1 MITIRKITRLSHSY
15 RNIKRFRQILHVF
28 VKYGFGNL
36 VEHLGV
42 DKFLMEIGNRIIP
55 SRSKERLGR
64 IPQAVR
70 LRMALA
76 KLGPTF
82 IKFGQILATRPDLI
96 PIEYT
101 RELTK
106 LQDSAPLFP
115 YEQVKEIIKSE
126 TGKDPKDLFDDF
138 DEVPLAA
145 ASIAQVHRACY
156 KGKQVV
162 VKVQRPKI
170 KEVIETDI
178 EIMYHIALLLEKHIL
193 EFSIQ
198 KPSAIINEFAK
209 SLEKE
214 IDFLIEL
221 KQTER
226 FANCFSDDDTIYTP
240 KIYKDISTARVLV
253 IEYIDG
259 IKSSDVK
266 KLKKEKYDLS
276 LLAERGANSLLK
288 QIFEEGYFHGD
299 PHPGNIF
306 IMPENIICFIDF
318 GMMGVVSEQ
327 EREMFSGLL
336 MQIINKKNNKII
348 DYILKFTQYD
358 IEPDSDE
365 LQRSI
370 TEIIDEYLFQ
380 PMKYMEFGKFLEKL
394 LEILAD
400 NHLRMRPNLFLMMKA
415 LVSLEK
421 LARSL
426 DPNMNIIQLAA
437 PYVKKIYLDRF
448 NIKKIILNMGDPLYD
463 LLNLVAEMPED
474 IRTLLKQL
482 KKGKLKIDL
491 EYLGFEKMRSTIIKI
506 SNRIVCAIILAA
518 LLIGNS
524 LMMLAKAIPANYHI
538 RLLGLV
544 GFIISGV
551 LGAILLISVILA
563 RNK

>member
-1 MITIRKITRLSHSY
+1 
-15 RNIKRFRQILHVF
+15 
-28 VKYGFGNL
+28 
-36 VEHLGV
+36 
-42 DKFLMEIGNRIIP
+42 
-55 SRSKERLGR
+55 
-64 IPQAVR
+64 
-70 LRMALA
+70 
-76 KLGPTF
+76 
-82 IKFGQILATRPDLI
+82 
-96 PIEYT
+96 
-101 RELTK
+101 
-106 LQDSAPLFP
+106 
-115 YEQVKEIIKSE
+115 
-126 TGKDPKDLFDDF
+126 
-138 DEVPLAA
+138 
-145 ASIAQVHRACY
+145 
-156 KGKQVV
+156 
-162 VKVQRPKI
+162 
-170 KEVIETDI
+170 
-178 EIMYHIALLLEKHIL
+178 
-193 EFSIQ
+193 
-198 KPSAIINEFAK
+198 
-209 SLEKE
+209 
-214 IDFLIEL
+214 
-221 KQTER
+221 
-226 FANCFSDDDTIYTP
+226 
-240 KIYKDISTARVLV
+240 
-253 IEYIDG
+253 
-259 IKSSDVK
+259 
-266 KLKKEKYDLS
+266 LS

-463 LLNLVAEMPED
+463 LMNLVAEMPED
-474 IRTLLKQL
+474 IRILLKQL

-524 LMMLAKAIPANYHI
+524 LLMLAKAIPANYHI